1 MRLPICLLLALP
13 FTLPAQTSG
22 TCASPFEA
30 PAPDAH
36 EIRMNLRSGDVTI
49 VGTDAAVIR
58 VSCDLRRG
66 SPGAVK
72 ITFAANRLTVRGGTH
87 NDTRYRIEVPRKTN
101 LVVRAAAGDLLLS
114 GVTGDKDVEL
124 NAGDLTIEVGDPA
137 SYRHV
142 EASLLAGDLIA
153 SAFGV
158 SKDGLFRSFDSN
170 YPSGRYRL
178 RAKLLAGDLTL
189 R

>member
-1 MRLPICLLLALP
+1 MRLPICLLFALPLALP
-13 FTLPAQTSG
+13 AQNRG
-22 TCASPFEA
+22 NCAAPFEA
-30 PAPDAH
+30 PAPSER

-49 VGTDAAVIR
+49 VGTDANVIR
-58 VSCDLRRG
+58 VTCDVRRG
-66 SPGAVK
+66 APEAVK

-87 NDTRYRIEVPRKTN
+87 NDTHYRIEVPRKTN
-101 LVVRAAAGDLLLS
+101 LVVRGAAGDLRLS

-124 NAGDLTIEVGDPA
+124 NAGDLIIDVGDPA

-142 EASLLAGDLIA
+142 EASVLAGDLVA

-158 SKDGLFRSFDSN
+158 TKDGLFRSFDN
-170 YPSGRYRL
+170 DYPTGRYRL
-178 RAKLLAGDLTL
+178 RAKLLAGDLLL